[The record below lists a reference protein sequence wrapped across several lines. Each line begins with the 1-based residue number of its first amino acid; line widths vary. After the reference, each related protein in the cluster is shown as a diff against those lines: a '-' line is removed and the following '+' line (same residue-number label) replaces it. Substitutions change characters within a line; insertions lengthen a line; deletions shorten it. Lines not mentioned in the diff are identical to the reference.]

1 MKTSHNLTLHHL
13 IKQTIVLPGNAM
25 VYAAFKKMASLYVL
39 WGKKKWKMKKIKSLD
54 SVTLLEVYI

>member
-1 MKTSHNLTLHHL
+1 MVVVMKTSHNLTLHHL

-39 WGKKKWKMKKIKSLD
+39 WGKKK
-54 SVTLLEVYI
+54 